1 MDISLCKYSQI
12 IYYNEKNAMIFH
24 KRHENN
30 YKMRLFLA
38 KEQAEKH
45 LPASYHP
52 HIDCLLRLSF
62 DTEYTTPYYMRE
74 KRIHDTDHIMVKICT
89 FYGLAKSAFM
99 VYHPSINRCK
109 KGRRV
114 RDRGVRQ

>member
-38 KEQAEKH
+38 NERAEKH

-62 DTEYTTPYYMRE
+62 DTEYTTPYY
-74 KRIHDTDHIMVKICT
+74 I
-89 FYGLAKSAFM
+89 YS
-99 VYHPSINRCK
+99 
-109 KGRRV
+109 V
-114 RDRGVRQ
+114 RKEYMIQII